1 MFKLTLTK
9 IFTIMAERLIVL
21 SDMWG
26 ARKGIWANSYLV
38 YLQQY
43 FDVTYYDCQHLTK
56 IDLNVDSKEQL
67 LEGFLQGGIANAVA
81 QLMQNEK
88 EPCHYVGFGIGGTI
102 AWQANLQGLP
112 MKSLYMAAA
121 PFMGEERDK
130 PVNPIT
136 MVYGELDA
144 NIPSREWFDELQV
157 DPVIIRGYG
166 HALYTQEPVIKKI
179 AQDLLDLVTNKIKSK
194 TKVIPIRKPLLVS

>member
-1 MFKLTLTK
+1 
-9 IFTIMAERLIVL
+9 MAERLIVI

-43 FDVTYYDCQHLTK
+43 FDVTYYDSQHLAK
-56 IDLNVDSKEQL
+56 IDHREISGEQL
-67 LEGFLQGGIANAVA
+67 LEGFLDGGIAKAIA
-81 QLMQNEK
+81 QLIQNEK

-102 AWQANLQGLP
+102 AWQANLKGLP
-112 MKSLYMAAA
+112 MKSLYMASA
-121 PFMGEERDK
+121 PFMGEEKDK

-144 NIPSREWFDELQV
+144 NMPSRERFDEWQV
-157 DPVIIRGYG
+157 DPVIIKGYG
-166 HALYTQEPVIKKI
+166 HSLYTQEPVIKKI
-179 AQDLLDLVTNKIKSK
+179 AQDLLDLVTNKIKSQ
-194 TKVIPIRKPLLVS
+194 TKIIPIRKPLLVS